1 VSIPKDFMKVVKN
14 TRWKEPMAEEIRALL
29 KNNTW
34 ELTTFPTI
42 KRVVGCEWVFFIK
55 QKPNRSIDRYKASC

>member
-1 VSIPKDFMKVVKN
+1 
-14 TRWKEPMAEEIRALL
+14 MAEEIRALL

>member
-1 VSIPKDFMKVVKN
+1 MKVVKN

-34 ELTTFPTI
+34 GAHNFSYNKE
-42 KRVVGCEWVFFIK
+42 
-55 QKPNRSIDRYKASC
+55 SCRL